1 MKKEQKKVNKKF
13 KNKRSTYETS
23 YIDYNFMNNVVRFGL
38 ETAQKMREEAYYK
51 ELASKAKIDISRVEK
66 IYGGA
71 AWI

>member
-1 MKKEQKKVNKKF
+1 
-13 KNKRSTYETS
+13 
-23 YIDYNFMNNVVRFGL
+23 MNNVVRFGL

-71 AWI
+71 A